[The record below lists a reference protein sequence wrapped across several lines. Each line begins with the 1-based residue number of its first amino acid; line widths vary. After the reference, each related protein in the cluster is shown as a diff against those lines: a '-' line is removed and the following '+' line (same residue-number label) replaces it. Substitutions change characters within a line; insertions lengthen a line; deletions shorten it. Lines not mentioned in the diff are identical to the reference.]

1 MVDGILHRKV
11 EGARLLVAPTAIR
24 NEVLHLAHDDPSAGH
39 LGFSRTFDHLQ
50 QRLYWPGMREDVQQW
65 LLRCDK
71 CGQRKTPT
79 PVVRAPTQ
87 SIEVGHPMEFWSMD
101 IVGPLPVTAQGN
113 QYILVMSDHDT
124 KWVEAAPIP
133 NQRAET
139 VAQEFVKEVISR
151 HGVPEKI
158 LTDQGR
164 NFESD
169 LMKKV
174 FEVMGIE
181 KLRTSAYHPQTDGQV
196 ERFNR
201 TLKALLTSFVN
212 DRRNDWDLHLHMAL
226 FAYRNS
232 RHTSTGVSPFLA
244 VHGREARM
252 PLDFSLN
259 GQESSTHVMPVA
271 DYVDQV
277 RQVIHKTQQK
287 VTTNMEKAQQHQ
299 QKSYDQHYRTQSSI
313 PLLVGQKV
321 WLYNTA
327 VPRGGSRKFHRTW
340 SSPYII
346 LLRVGE
352 VNYCIQPVSGHKR
365 SLVVHRNRLKSCLTK
380 LPPCDSEPEIIYTAV
395 PEMNN
400 PTGEPQAQA
409 QPPVVLRRST
419 RQRYPPER
427 YIIFWMTYRLRTLCL
442 KGG

>member
-1 MVDGILHRKV
+1 MVDVILHRKV
-11 EGARLLVAPTAIR
+11 AGARLLVAPTDIR
-24 NEVLHLAHDDPSAGH
+24 NDILHLAHDDPSAGH

-50 QRLYWPGMREDVQQW
+50 QWFYWPGMREDVQQW

-71 CGQRKTPT
+71 CGQYRTPT
-79 PVVRAPTQ
+79 PVVRAPMQTIKVSQ
-87 SIEVGHPMEFWSMD
+87 PMELWAMD
-101 IVGPLPVTAQGN
+101 IMGPLPVTAQGN
-113 QYILVMSDHDT
+113 QYILVMSDHYT

-158 LTDQGR
+158 LTDQGG

-201 TLKALLTSFVN
+201 TLKTLLTSFVN
-212 DRRNDWDLHLHMAL
+212 DRHNDWDLHLSMAL

-232 RHTSTGVSPFLA
+232 RHASTGVSPFLA

-271 DYVDQV
+271 HYVDQV
-277 RQVIHKTQQK
+277 RQVIHRTHQK
-287 VTTNMEKAQQHQ
+287 VSTNMEKAQQRQ
-299 QKSYDQHYRTQSSI
+299 QKSYDQHYRAESRI
-313 PLLVGQKV
+313 PLSVGQKV
-321 WLYNTA
+321 WL
-327 VPRGGSRKFHRTW
+327 
-340 SSPYII
+340 
-346 LLRVGE
+346 
-352 VNYCIQPVSGHKR
+352 
-365 SLVVHRNRLKSCLTK
+365 
-380 LPPCDSEPEIIYTAV
+380 
-395 PEMNN
+395 
-400 PTGEPQAQA
+400 
-409 QPPVVLRRST
+409 
-419 RQRYPPER
+419 
-427 YIIFWMTYRLRTLCL
+427 
-442 KGG
+442 

>member
-1 MVDGILHRKV
+1 M
-11 EGARLLVAPTAIR
+11 P
-24 NEVLHLAHDDPSAGH
+24 
-39 LGFSRTFDHLQ
+39 
-50 QRLYWPGMREDVQQW
+50 EDVQQW

-71 CGQRKTPT
+71 CGQRKTTT
-79 PVVRAPTQ
+79 PVVTAPMQ
-87 SIEVGHPMEFWSMD
+87 SIKVGHPMELWAMY
-101 IVGPLPVTAQGN
+101 IVGPLPVTVQGN
-113 QYILVMSDHDT
+113 QYILVMSDHYT

-151 HGVPEKI
+151 HGVAKKV
-158 LTDQGR
+158 LTDQGG
-164 NFESD
+164 NLKSD

-181 KLRTSAYHPQTDGQV
+181 KLRTSVYHPQTDGQV

-201 TLKALLTSFVN
+201 TLKALLMSFVN
-212 DRRNDWDLHLHMAL
+212 DRHNDWDLHLPIAL

-244 VHGREARM
+244 VHGKEARM
-252 PLDFSLN
+252 PLDFILN
-259 GQESSTHVMPVA
+259 ESSTHVMPVA

-277 RQVIHKTQQK
+277 RQVIHKTHQK

-313 PLLVGQKV
+313 PLSVGQKV
-321 WLYNTA
+321 WLYNPA
-327 VPRGGSRKFHRTW
+327 VPRGGSRKFHRPW
-340 SSPYII
+340 SGPYII
-346 LLRVGE
+346 LHWVGE
-352 VNYCIQPVSGHKR
+352 VNYYIQPVSGHKR

-400 PTGEPQAQA
+400 PTGELQAQA

-427 YIIFWMTYRLRTLCL
+427 YQDYTLDDVQIEDAL
-442 KGG
+442 S